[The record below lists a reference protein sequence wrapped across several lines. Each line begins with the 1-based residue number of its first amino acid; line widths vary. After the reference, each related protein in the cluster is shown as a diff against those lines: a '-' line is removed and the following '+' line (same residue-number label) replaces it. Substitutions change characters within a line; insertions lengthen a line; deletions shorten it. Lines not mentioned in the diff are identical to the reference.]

1 MRADMMDKQGFDLSQ
16 GIWRDSGW
24 QEVEDLRKKLESLK
38 ELRELVRSLGRAG
51 GKGPL
56 RRAPE
61 EARISTNPS
70 RCLVFQLHHLMCE
83 RLEPV
88 EEAQDLMRLLGMPAE
103 ACWPVPVMFASTLV
117 SSSAGSKQPF
127 AARCP

>member
-1 MRADMMDKQGFDLSQ
+1 MNRRQLRFCARPDAVSHMGADMMDKQGFDLSQ

-61 EARISTNPS
+61 EVSHCTHRIGQS
-70 RCLVFQLHHLMCE
+70 
-83 RLEPV
+83 
-88 EEAQDLMRLLGMPAE
+88 
-103 ACWPVPVMFASTLV
+103 AC
-117 SSSAGSKQPF
+117 
-127 AARCP
+127 